1 MKTTAILVPI
11 DFTRAANNTINY
23 VMGLSKQLKT
33 KIVFVH
39 TCSVAYPSSTPI
51 WPLQFREPKNPSK
64 NYINKNSRIISEDF
78 WI

>member
-1 MKTTAILVPI
+1 MLFYISFTFFLSNNKNKSNMKTTAILVPI

-39 TCSVAYPSSTPI
+39 I
-51 WPLQFREPKNPSK
+51 GM
-64 NYINKNSRIISEDF
+64 NKIRHLDDI
-78 WI
+78 